1 MKLAQVPIETVCD
14 PPESSFNCVA
24 TVGGFEGLFENAIAA
39 LLGLAGIALFIMLLV
54 GGFKFITSGGDPKS
68 LESAKN
74 TAKAEGQG
82 GFFSFLDYFKKT
94 KGSTG
99 LIPPA
104 ARLKELNDKRI
115 SGQALTPA
123 EQTEYNNLA
132 RQLGIY

>member
-74 TAKAEGQG
+74 TLTHAIG
-82 GFFSFLDYFKKT
+82 GIVLVALSYLILRFIGVF
-94 KGSTG
+94 TG
-99 LIPPA
+99 ADVVNFNI
-104 ARLKELNDKRI
+104 N
-115 SGQALTPA
+115 
-123 EQTEYNNLA
+123 
-132 RQLGIY
+132 